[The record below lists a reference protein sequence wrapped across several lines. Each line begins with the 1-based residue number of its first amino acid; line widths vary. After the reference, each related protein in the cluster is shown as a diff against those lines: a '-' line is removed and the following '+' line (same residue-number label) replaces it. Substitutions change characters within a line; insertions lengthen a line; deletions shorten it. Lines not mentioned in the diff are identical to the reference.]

1 MTKRHIPRG
10 IEILHDDRDLY
21 VISKQAGI
29 LTTGTGRAGQ
39 FTAEQ
44 AMNDFIRKGN
54 DKVRKQVYLVHR
66 IDRETSGLLLFAK
79 SALAQRRL
87 QDDWDNTEKG
97 YLAVVHGHL
106 KEARGVITSCLAESP
121 TFRVYSV
128 RDPAQGRLAS
138 TAYAVMAT
146 VPQFSL
152 VRIRLLTGR
161 KHQIRVQFADLG
173 NPVYGDA
180 RYGPPRSTG
189 RRLYL
194 HAKTLAFNHPH
205 DNRRLAFET
214 PIPKLFADL
223 FPGLDASTWDSAK
236 PGAGASISRRR

>member
-1 MTKRHIPRG
+1 VKTNRHVPRG

-29 LTTGTGRAGQ
+29 LTTGTGRARQ

-44 AMNDFIRKGN
+44 AMNDYIRKGN
-54 DKVRKQVYLVHR
+54 DKVFKQVYLVHR
-66 IDRETSGLLLFAK
+66 IDRGTSGLLLFAK

-87 QDDWDNTEKG
+87 QEDWNNTEKG
-97 YLAVVHGHL
+97 YLAVVHGRL
-106 KEARGVITSCLAESP
+106 KEARGLLSSYLAESA

-128 RDPAQGRLAS
+128 RDPAEGRLAL

-146 VPQFSL
+146 APRFSL
-152 VRIRLLTGR
+152 VKIRLLTGR

-173 NPVYGDA
+173 NPVYGDD
-180 RYGPPRSTG
+180 RYGPPHSTG

-205 DNRRLAFET
+205 DNRRLTFDT
-214 PIPKLFADL
+214 PIPKLFTDL
-223 FPGLDASTWDSAK
+223 FPGLECRVDAPS
-236 PGAGASISRRR
+236 GAAEA

>member
-1 MTKRHIPRG
+1 MPVKTNRHVPRG
-10 IEILHDDRDLY
+10 IGILHDDRDLY

-44 AMNDFIRKGN
+44 AMNDYIRKGN
-54 DKVRKQVYLVHR
+54 AKVPKQVYLVHR

-79 SALAQRRL
+79 SALAQSRL
-87 QDDWDNTEKG
+87 QQDWDRTEKY
-97 YLAVVHGHL
+97 YLAVVEGRL
-106 KEARGVITSCLAESP
+106 KEPRGLLSSYLAESP

-128 RDPAQGRLAS
+128 RAPEAGRLAR

-146 VPQFSL
+146 APRFSL
-152 VRIRLLTGR
+152 VKIRLLTGR
-161 KHQIRVQFADLG
+161 KHQIRVHFADLG
-173 NPVYGDA
+173 HPVYGDD
-180 RYGPPRSTG
+180 RYGQPRSTA

-205 DNRRLAFET
+205 DNRRLTFDT

-223 FPGLDASTWDSAK
+223 FPGLDANAWETAVP
-236 PGAGASISRRR
+236 PGE

>member
-1 MTKRHIPRG
+1 MKVNRHVPRG

-21 VISKQAGI
+21 VISKQPGI
-29 LTTGTGRAGQ
+29 LTTSTGRARQ

-44 AMNDFIRKGN
+44 AMNDYIRKGN
-54 DKVRKQVYLVHR
+54 DKVPKQVYLVHR

-79 SALAQRRL
+79 SVLAQRRL

-106 KEARGVITSCLAESP
+106 QETRGRLSSYLAESP

-128 RDPAQGRLAS
+128 LDPAEGRLAL

-146 VPQFSL
+146 SPRFSL

-173 NPVYGDA
+173 NPVYGDE
-180 RYGPPRSTG
+180 RYGPPHTTG

-194 HAKTLAFNHPH
+194 HAKTIAFNHPH
-205 DNRRLAFET
+205 DNRRMVFDT

-223 FPGLDASTWDSAK
+223 FPGLDVAAWENANPPAD
-236 PGAGASISRRR
+236 